1 MCCERVSKELGRR
14 SYANTRSKTFTKKP
28 KEKQMVE
35 EMSRLFL
42 DQIHLER
49 EVEKLKIDLAH
60 RVDFTCLTA
69 F

>member
-1 MCCERVSKELGRR
+1 
-14 SYANTRSKTFTKKP
+14 
-28 KEKQMVE
+28 MVE

-49 EVEKLKIDLAH
+49 EVEKLKVDLAH